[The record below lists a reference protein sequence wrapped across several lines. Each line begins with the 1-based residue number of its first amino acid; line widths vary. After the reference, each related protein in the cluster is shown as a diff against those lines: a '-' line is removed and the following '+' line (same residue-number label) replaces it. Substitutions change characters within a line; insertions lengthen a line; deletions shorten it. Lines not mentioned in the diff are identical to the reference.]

1 MILAARRLHLR
12 TRYRESFRG
21 AYNGYI
27 MGIER
32 AYDHYNEM
40 DWRME
45 IKYRDKLQYPMGKKG
60 VIMDYSR
67 GIPVSNGHIMGI

>member
-1 MILAARRLHLR
+1 
-12 TRYRESFRG
+12 
-21 AYNGYI
+21 
-27 MGIER
+27 MGIEW

-67 GIPVSNGHIMGI
+67 GIPVSNGHVMGISPISWAYRTSNSDWFQGPR

>member
-1 MILAARRLHLR
+1 
-12 TRYRESFRG
+12 
-21 AYNGYI
+21 

>member
-1 MILAARRLHLR
+1 
-12 TRYRESFRG
+12 
-21 AYNGYI
+21 
-27 MGIER
+27 MGIEW